1 MPSVVTGTKCW
12 KRRYYRQA
20 ASEKEVPSTLVEL
33 CNIELFTWVNLFA
46 LVNAIGLSSVT
57 KLLHFGAIDVK
68 FSHKSVHCR
77 LDEGGENY
85 SFEEWGML

>member
-20 ASEKEVPSTLVEL
+20 ASKKEVPSTLVEL
-33 CNIELFTWVNLFA
+33 CNIELFTWVNPFA
-46 LVNAIGLSSVT
+46 LVNAIGLSSIT
-57 KLLHFGAIDVK
+57 KLLHFRAIDVK

-85 SFEEWGML
+85 NFEEWGML

>member
-20 ASEKEVPSTLVEL
+20 ASKKEVPSTLVEL
-33 CNIELFTWVNLFA
+33 CNIELFTWVT
-46 LVNAIGLSSVT
+46 LVDMVISWSSAP
-57 KLLHFGAIDVK
+57 KLLHFRAIDVK
-68 FSHKSVHCR
+68 LSYISVHCR

-85 SFEEWGML
+85 NFEEWGML